1 MILLAGGFCTA
12 ALAVHLTTVATVLAR
27 IRGVDEP
34 LPPPLDAPGVTVI
47 RPVCGIENYVE
58 QTLRSA
64 FWLDYPN
71 YEILFCAASE
81 RDAAVPMVRKLIVAN
96 PHVPARLLIGND
108 AISANPK
115 LNNLAKGWHAARH
128 DMIVMVDSNVL
139 MRRDHIQ
146 RMLAAWQPDT
156 GMVCSPPAGVL
167 PENFWAE
174 VECAFLNTYQARWQC
189 FADSVGLGF
198 GQGKTM
204 LWRRPMLDDVGGIK
218 ALASE
223 IAEDAAAT
231 KVVRQAGLRVR
242 LMDEPVVQ
250 PLGSR
255 SAAEV
260 WRRQM
265 RWARLRRDTFK
276 LLFLPE
282 LFAGGMWP
290 LAVCAA
296 LTALTGWAGLAFLAA
311 LAAAWYGSELMLA
324 RAAGWPLS
332 RRTLAACLLRDLLLP
347 VLWIASWTGD
357 EFEWRGNAM
366 RVADQSRAA

>member
-1 MILLAGGFCTA
+1 MILLGGGFCTA

-27 IRGVDEP
+27 IRGVDAP
-34 LPPPLDAPGVTVI
+34 LPPPTDAPGVTVI

-81 RDAAVPMVRKLIVAN
+81 RDDAVPLVRKLIAAN
-96 PHVPARLLIGND
+96 AHVPARLLIGND
-108 AISANPK
+108 AMSANPK
-115 LNNLAKGWHAARH
+115 LNNIAKGWHAARH
-128 DMIVMVDSNVL
+128 DLIVMADSNVL

-146 RMLAAWQPDT
+146 RMLAAWQSNT

-189 FADSVGLGF
+189 FADSLGF
-198 GQGKTM
+198 GFAQGKTM
-204 LWRRPMLDDVGGIK
+204 LWRRPMLDDAGGMK

-231 KVVRQAGLRVR
+231 KVVRQAGLRVH

-250 PLGSR
+250 PLGIR

-260 WRRQM
+260 WHRQM

-290 LAVCAA
+290 LAVGAA
-296 LTALTGWAGLAFLAA
+296 IATLTGWVGLVWFIA
-311 LAAAWYGSELMLA
+311 LAVAWYGSELMLA
-324 RAAGWPLS
+324 RVAGWPLS

-347 VLWIASWTGD
+347 ILWIVSWAGD